1 MPDVFD
7 IRLIS
12 AEETRSLRRAILRPS
27 QSPEES
33 VYPGDDLASTL
44 HLGAYLHDELV
55 GVASVYR
62 EPPPET
68 EEADANWW
76 RLRGMAITQKL
87 QGQGYGR
94 ALLEKCLAHVAAQG
108 GTVMW
113 CNARATAAGFYRSA
127 GFRVV
132 GEAYELPGIG
142 AHYMMRRSLLS
153 A

>member
-1 MPDVFD
+1 MPNIYD
-7 IRLIS
+7 IRSIS
-12 AEETRSLRRAILRPS
+12 AEETRSLRRAVLRPS

-62 EPPPET
+62 EPPGT
-68 EEADANWW
+68 KEADANWW
-76 RLRGMAITQKL
+76 RLRGMAIKPEL
-87 QGQGYGR
+87 QGGGYGR
-94 ALLEKCLAHVAAQG
+94 ALLEKCLVHVAAQG

-127 GFRVV
+127 GFETI
-132 GEAYELPGIG
+132 GEVYELPGIG
-142 AHYMMRRSLLS
+142 AHYMMQRELLS

>member
-1 MPDVFD
+1 MTNIYD

-12 AEETRSLRRAILRPS
+12 AEETRPLRRAILRPS

-33 VYPGDDLASTL
+33 VYPGDYLASTL
-44 HLGAYLHDELV
+44 HLGVYLHDELV
-55 GVASVYR
+55 GVASVYC
-62 EPPPET
+62 ESPPGT
-68 EEADANWW
+68 KEADANWW
-76 RLRGMAITQKL
+76 RLRGMAIKPEL

-127 GFRVV
+127 GFHVV